1 MCMCRTKAL
10 ADKLRYPPS
19 TYARPHT
26 RTSAHQA
33 EEYLAVITRAGSQP
47 GTRSGRKPRRSTKAY
62 VLATV
67 EPRPTNDLA
76 VDIACVQESP
86 DRCVLSEGL
95 SYRAGAAVAP
105 DAGRRPIRWRAASGS
120 GAVQLSSMPVGERG
134 LLAPAEL
141 WPQERQLFTQGSR
154 GWGA

>member
-1 MCMCRTKAL
+1 
-10 ADKLRYPPS
+10 
-19 TYARPHT
+19 
-26 RTSAHQA
+26 
-33 EEYLAVITRAGSQP
+33 VITRAGSQP

-76 VDIACVQESP
+76 ADIACVQESP
-86 DRCVLSEGL
+86 DRCVLSEEL

-105 DAGRRPIRWRAASGS
+105 DAGGGS

-141 WPQERQLFTQGSR
+141 WPQERQLFTKAAEGGVLDLRSPV
-154 GWGA
+154 W